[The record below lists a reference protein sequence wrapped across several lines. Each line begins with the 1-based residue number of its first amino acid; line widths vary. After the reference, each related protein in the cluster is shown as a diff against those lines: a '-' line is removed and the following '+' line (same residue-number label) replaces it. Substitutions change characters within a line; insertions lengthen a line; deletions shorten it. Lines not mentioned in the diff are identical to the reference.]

1 MKTRFA
7 AIAFAA
13 SAILAAPGCS
23 SQTPRFYALK
33 ATAVHETR
41 LAAPVA
47 VLVGPVTI
55 PASVDRPQFVVQAAA
70 HRVDVEEFNRW
81 DSPLNDSI
89 ARVVARD
96 LSVQL
101 ASPDVAVAPLANFK
115 PSYRVAIDVQRFE
128 SIRGQAA
135 IVEAVWTV
143 RGASKGQARSGRT
156 LAREPVQSDSFS
168 ALAAAHSRA
177 LAKLSGD
184 IAAAIRSEAGP
195 RSHVSLLGKS
205 VPLDSR

>member
-1 MKTRFA
+1 MKIRLA
-7 AIAFAA
+7 GIAFAA
-13 SAILAAPGCS
+13 AAILAFAGCS
-23 SQTPRFYALK
+23 SSQPPRFYALS
-33 ATAVHETR
+33 TAAVPGA
-41 LAAPVA
+41 LPAAPVA

-70 HRVDVEEFNRW
+70 NRVEVEEFNRW
-81 DSPLNDSI
+81 NSPLNDSV

-96 LSVQL
+96 LAIQL

-115 PSYRVAIDVQRFE
+115 PSYRVAIDIQRFE

-135 IVEAVWTV
+135 IVEAMWTV
-143 RGASKGQARSGRT
+143 RSVAKGQTKSGRT
-156 LAREPVQSDSFS
+156 LARESVQGDSFS

-184 IAAAIRSEAGP
+184 IAAAIRAEAEQP
-195 RSHVSLLGKS
+195 R
-205 VPLDSR
+205 

>member
-1 MKTRFA
+1 MKIRLAGIVLAA
-7 AIAFAA
+7 AILTTA
-13 SAILAAPGCS
+13 GCA
-23 SQTPRFYALK
+23 SQTPHFYALS
-33 ATAVHETR
+33 ATAVHEARSAT
-41 LAAPVA
+41 PVA

-70 HRVDVEEFNRW
+70 HRVEVEEFNRW

-96 LSVQL
+96 LSIQL

-115 PSYRVAIDVQRFE
+115 PSYRVAIDIQRFE

-143 RGASKGQARSGRT
+143 RSVANGQTKSGHT
-156 LAREPVQSDSFS
+156 LAREPVQSNSFS

-184 IAAAIRSEAGP
+184 IAAAIRAEA
-195 RSHVSLLGKS
+195 
-205 VPLDSR
+205 VPGS